1 MAMHSPSRSDRAKLR
16 QIRRAPRAVGGAAN
30 FRAEMARGYPPHI
43 QKAFDELRFG
53 PLRTLNLRD
62 GLPSADEARDRADRW
77 IRTKQVERA
86 GELLVITGRGN
97 NSENGVGRIRQSVL
111 ALLPS
116 LRRRNVITGWAEHTP
131 GSFVVS
137 LAPMQGLFEVPRRRR
152 EQEPAAVTP
161 PSLEALSP
169 ETLSLLRDLAV
180 TYLTTLGIH
189 DFERFIETEMTAKFS
204 ALSSALSGDDEDPE
218 TELRAAIRHALDELN
233 DLA

>member
-116 LRRRNVITGWAEHTP
+116 LRRRNVITGWEEHTP
-131 GSFVVS
+131 ARSWSHSHRCKGCSKHRGAGAS
-137 LAPMQGLFEVPRRRR
+137 KSPRPSRHRHSRRYR
-152 EQEPAAVTP
+152 PR
-161 PSLEALSP
+161 PSAF
-169 ETLSLLRDLAV
+169 
-180 TYLTTLGIH
+180 Y
-189 DFERFIETEMTAKFS
+189 
-204 ALSSALSGDDEDPE
+204 
-218 TELRAAIRHALDELN
+218 AIWP
-233 DLA
+233 